1 MGMNWIHRRLCS
13 SQWWAGLVR
22 ATLVPWALDG
32 VPLGADVLEIGPGFG
47 ATTRVLAETGVRLT
61 AIEVDPPSAD
71 LLRERFDGKAR
82 IVTGDATRISLPEAS
97 YDAVVCF
104 TMLHHVP
111 SVAEQDKLFAE
122 ALRMLRPGG
131 VFAGSDSLPSLG
143 FRMLHLGDT
152 MVLVDPAR
160 LPQRLIAAGFEAP
173 TVTLG
178 EGRFRFSATR
188 PLGS

>member
-1 MGMNWIHRRLCS
+1 MCG

-22 ATLVPWALDG
+22 GTLLPWALDG

-47 ATTRVLAETGVRLT
+47 ATTRVLAETGVTLT

-71 LLRERFDGKAR
+71 LLRERFDGRAR
-82 IVTGDATRISLPEAS
+82 IVTGDATRIPLPEAS
-97 YDAVVCF
+97 FDAVVCF

-111 SVAEQDKLFAE
+111 SAAEQDKLFAE

-152 MVLVDPAR
+152 MVLVDPGR

-178 EGRFRFSATR
+178 DGRFRFSATR
-188 PLGS
+188 PRAC